1 MVSARLYI
9 EGGGD
14 GKAGKSRCREGFRKL
29 LKKCDFAGQMPSL
42 TACGSRESA
51 YDRFKSAQEHGPKE
65 CYVALLID
73 SEEPLSNIDETW
85 DHLVRRD
92 RWQKPRGAR
101 DDQVLFMTTCM
112 ETWIV
117 ADYNALRV
125 HFGQGIQLSALPPA
139 DDLERR
145 PRDEVLA
152 KLMHATRNCLAPY
165 EKGAKSFVV
174 LGKLNPATLDSCL
187 PSFQRARR
195 ILNTKL

>member
-1 MVSARLYI
+1 MSARLYI

-29 LKKCDFAGQMPSL
+29 LKKCDLRGRMPSL
-42 TACGSRESA
+42 IACGSRYSA
-51 YDRFKSAQEHGPKE
+51 YDKFKSAQEHGPTKG
-65 CYVALLID
+65 YVALLID

-85 DHLVRRD
+85 DHLMRRD
-92 RWQKPRGAR
+92 RWQRPRGAQ
-101 DDQVLFMTTCM
+101 DDQVLLMTTCM
-112 ETWIV
+112 ETWIA
-117 ADYNALRV
+117 ADYDALRT
-125 HFGQGIQLSALPPA
+125 HFGQGIQRSALPPA

-152 KLMHATRNCLAPY
+152 KLMHATRDCLAPY

>member
-1 MVSARLYI
+1 
-9 EGGGD
+9 
-14 GKAGKSRCREGFRKL
+14 
-29 LKKCDFAGQMPSL
+29 
-42 TACGSRESA
+42 
-51 YDRFKSAQEHGPKE
+51 
-65 CYVALLID
+65 
-73 SEEPLSNIDETW
+73 
-85 DHLVRRD
+85 
-92 RWQKPRGAR
+92 
-101 DDQVLFMTTCM
+101 MTTCM

-117 ADYNALRV
+117 ADYKALRA

-152 KLMHATRNCLAPY
+152 KLKHATRNCFAPY
-165 EKGAKSFVV
+165 EKGTKSFVV

>member
-1 MVSARLYI
+1 MSARLYI

-14 GKAGKSRCREGFRKL
+14 GKAGKIRCREGFRNL
-29 LKKCDFAGQMPSL
+29 LDKCGFRGRMPSL
-42 TACGSRESA
+42 IACGSRNSA
-51 YDRFKSAQEHGPKE
+51 YGRFKSAQELGLTKG
-65 CYVALLID
+65 YVALLID
-73 SEEPLSNIDETW
+73 SEEPPSIIDETW
-85 DHLVRRD
+85 DHLLRRD
-92 RWQKPRGAR
+92 GWQRPRGAQ
-101 DDQVLFMTTCM
+101 DEQVLFMTTCM

-117 ADYNALRV
+117 ADHDALRA
-125 HFGQGIQLSALPPA
+125 HFGQGFQLSALPQR

-145 PRDEVLA
+145 ARDEVLA
-152 KLMHATRNCLAPY
+152 KLMHATRDCLAPY

>member
-29 LKKCDFAGQMPSL
+29 LKKCDLRGRMPSL
-42 TACGSRESA
+42 IACGSRYSA
-51 YDRFKSAQEHGPKE
+51 YDKFKSAQEHGPTKG
-65 CYVALLID
+65 YVALLID

-85 DHLVRRD
+85 DHLMRRD
-92 RWQKPRGAR
+92 RWQRPRGAQ
-101 DDQVLFMTTCM
+101 DDQVLLMTTCM
-112 ETWIV
+112 ETWIA
-117 ADYNALRV
+117 ADYDALRT
-125 HFGQGIQLSALPPA
+125 HFGQGIQRSALPPA

-152 KLMHATRNCLAPY
+152 KLMHATRDCLAPY